1 VSEDPKVKAE
11 AEAEAEATAKGKQ
24 AGPPPVST
32 STLASTSPVTS
43 RYVVAASPHIRS
55 QATVNRIMWLVVIA
69 LLPALGGSVYFF
81 GLRSLLLVVL
91 CVVSSLLFDALAQ
104 KAFGRKMTPLDGS
117 AVITG
122 LLLAYNLPPGV
133 PIWIPVIGA
142 AFATIVVKQFFGGLG
157 HNFINPALAARAVL
171 MVSWPTHMTTMWL
184 KPFGTAPLSGLDAVS
199 GATPLALVRRAAE
212 LTPQGGNL
220 AELLRQANSLAEL
233 KLLFLGNVGGCLG
246 ETSAMLL
253 LIGALFLIVIR
264 VIDWRIP
271 AAYLGTVI
279 VLALVLPNN
288 HLAPL
293 FHVFAGGIIL
303 GAFFMATDYVTSPI
317 TGKGRII
324 FGVGC
329 GVITMLI
336 RLYGGYPEG
345 CSYSI
350 LLMNVATPL
359 IDRLTRPKLFG
370 ALKKAKA
377 AK

>member
-1 VSEDPKVKAE
+1 
-11 AEAEAEATAKGKQ
+11 
-24 AGPPPVST
+24 
-32 STLASTSPVTS
+32 
-43 RYVVAASPHIRS
+43 
-55 QATVNRIMWLVVIA
+55 MWLVVFA
-69 LLPALGGSVYFF
+69 LLPALGGSVWFF
-81 GLRSLLLVVL
+81 GPRSLLLVAITVA
-91 CVVSSLLFDALAQ
+91 SSMLFDTLAQ
-104 KAFGRKMTPLDGS
+104 RAFGRKTTPFDGS

-133 PIWIPVIGA
+133 PLWMPVIGA

-157 HNFINPALAARAVL
+157 HNFINPALAARAFL
-171 MVSWPTHMTTMWL
+171 MVSWPTHMTTLWL
-184 KPFGTAPLSGLDAVS
+184 KPNGGPLSGLDAVS

-212 LTPQGGNL
+212 LTPQGMSLN
-220 AELLRQANSLAEL
+220 ELLRQANSLAEL
-233 KLLFLGNVGGCLG
+233 KRLFIGNVGGCLG
-246 ETSAMLL
+246 ETSALLL
-253 LIGALFLIVIR
+253 LIGALFLIILR

-271 AAYLGTVI
+271 VAYIGTVV

-288 HLAPL
+288 HLTPW
-293 FHVFAGGIIL
+293 FHVFSGGIIL

-324 FGVGC
+324 FGIGC
-329 GVITMLI
+329 GLITMLI

-350 LLMNVATPL
+350 LLMNVFTPF
-359 IDRLTRPKLFG
+359 IDRLTRPRLFG